1 MMDSAGAPTAQPAAP
16 PAPVAAPPAAAPA
29 ETPRRLLRNYLLD
42 AALQLRLASYLLG
55 GALILS
61 AGLGW
66 LLWTAY
72 RETSRVV
79 ALGDPAGSPLAQALA
94 AEDRGRIALVAVGLV
109 AALVGLLVA
118 AVMVTH
124 RIAGPALVLRRTCRD
139 VAEGRLA
146 PVRPLRARDLL
157 VDLAADVGDMVEALR
172 ARERRERDE
181 LVRAADCLR
190 DPASPPAARAAALAA
205 VETLAAEKD
214 ARLGS

>member
-1 MMDSAGAPTAQPAAP
+1 MMDSAGAPIAPPAAP
-16 PAPVAAPPAAAPA
+16 PAPAAAPPTPA

-42 AALQLRLASYLLG
+42 TPLQLRLASYLLG
-55 GALILS
+55 VAILLS

-66 LLWTAY
+66 LLWSAY

-79 ALGDPAGSPLAQALA
+79 ALGDPAGGAPLAQALA

-146 PVRPLRARDLL
+146 PARPLRARDLL

-181 LVRAADCLR
+181 LARAAACLR

-214 ARLGS
+214 TRLGS